1 MGQAVGLGPDQTRI
15 MVAAGAAGAIA
26 ATFNAPIAGVMFAME
41 VILGNFAARS
51 FGLVVIASVTSTAI
65 SQAVLGEN
73 PPSASSKRSPW

>member
-15 MVAAGAAGAIA
+15 MVAAGAAAAIG

-41 VILGNFAARS
+41 VILGSFAARS

-65 SQAVLGEN
+65 SQAVLGQGT
-73 PPSASSKRSPW
+73 SLSPR